1 MKIERWI
8 LENIPSLNNKTYIVT
23 GANSGVGYY
32 IAFNLAKLGAKVYL
46 ACRNE
51 KRAKEAIAKMKEE
64 DSSLDLI
71 YLNYDQSDKASI
83 EKFANYIIE
92 HQTRFDGLVLNAA
105 IYHPKEKRKMT
116 KDGFPQIM
124 MTNYLGVFH
133 LLEVLGPYLTTLKE
147 YKIVAIGSLEAKNW
161 KNNTLP
167 RTLKQEYKSR
177 TYRYNVSKMMLTK
190 LMIYFASN
198 SDTSHHYAVVEPGI
212 TQTDITKNMP
222 RLISS
227 LGKYFLKLFFHSPN
241 KASLGALLA
250 LVDTTDEQLNYYVPR
265 GLFSFSGFPK
275 KRNFKKKHKRDV
287 DYAYIVTRQVLYDE

>member
-8 LENIPSLNNKTYIVT
+8 EENIPSLANKTYIVT
-23 GANSGVGYY
+23 GANSGVGYH
-32 IAFNLAKLGAKVYL
+32 IALNLSKLGAKVYL
-46 ACRNE
+46 ACRSE
-51 KRAKEAIAKMKEE
+51 KRALDAIKKMKEE
-64 DSSLDLI
+64 DASLDLT
-71 YLNYDQSDKASI
+71 YLNYDQSDKESI
-83 EKFANYIIE
+83 EHFASYIIE
-92 HQTRFDGLVLNAA
+92 HQIKFDGLVLNAA
-105 IYHPKEKRKMT
+105 IYHPKEKKKMT

-133 LLEVLGPYLTTLKE
+133 LLEVLGPYLTKLDE
-147 YKIVAIGSLEAKNW
+147 YKIVAIGSLEARNW
-161 KNNTLP
+161 KKDALA

-198 SDTSHHYAVVEPGI
+198 SENYHHYAIVEPGI

-222 RLISS
+222 RLIAY

-250 LVDTTDEQLNYYVPR
+250 LVDEDDNKPNYYVPR

-275 KRNFKKKHKRDV
+275 KRKLKRKHKLDV
-287 DYAYIVTRQVLYDE
+287 DYAYIVSRQVLYDE

>member
-1 MKIERWI
+1 MNIEHWI
-8 LENIPSLNNKTYIVT
+8 KENIPSLENKTYIVT

-32 IAFNLAKLGAKVYL
+32 IALNLAKLGAKVYL

-51 KRAKEAIAKMKEE
+51 KRANDAIKRMKEE
-64 DSSLDLI
+64 NKSLDLT
-71 YLNYDQSDKASI
+71 YLNYDQSDIKSI
-83 EKFANYIIE
+83 EKFANYIIDNNI
-92 HQTRFDGLVLNAA
+92 RFDGLVLNAA
-105 IYHPKEKRKMT
+105 IYHPKEKKKMT
-116 KDGFPQIM
+116 KDGYPQIM

-133 LLEVLGPYLTTLKE
+133 LLEILGSYLTTLDA
-147 YKIVAIGSLEAKNW
+147 YKIVAVGSLEAKNW
-161 KNNTLP
+161 KSGALH

-190 LMIYFASN
+190 LMIYFAS
-198 SDTSHHYAVVEPGI
+198 TSEDKHQYAIVEPGI

-222 RLISS
+222 RPIAY

-241 KASLGALLA
+241 KASLGVLKALS
-250 LVDTTDEQLNYYVPR
+250 DDNNNYPNYYVPR

-275 KRNFKKKHKRDV
+275 KRNLKKKHKIDV